1 MIRKYCVFLFSL
13 CNKLVTMKNS
23 TRGSPI
29 ADKVVTSKSN
39 VLYSPT
45 VHIGNLRRD
54 KREEKGGREGEWES
68 EKQIERKEERERE
81 G

>member
-39 VLYSPT
+39 ILYSPT
-45 VHIGNLRRD
+45 VHIGNLGRD
-54 KREEKGGREGEWES
+54 KREEKGGRELEWES
-68 EKQIERKEERERE
+68 EKQKERERE
-81 G
+81 RGIE